1 MERLYVI
8 YDSLEYVKPKDA
20 VRIYSCADLSGVT
33 MPFLTVSSSKTMLEA
48 SLLSLVDSETVA
60 CCHDTIL
67 APSLLLYIKLLCS
80 RAHVGVFTALSVHCF
95 VVRAL

>member
-1 MERLYVI
+1 
-8 YDSLEYVKPKDA
+8 
-20 VRIYSCADLSGVT
+20 

-80 RAHVGVFTALSVHCF
+80 RKPPLYLVSIKIDPARFRSKLRPR
-95 VVRAL
+95 RALV